1 MDRAAAVPNQLP
13 DVVALAR
20 IGCSGECA
28 ASCPPRGGSRSHSVG
43 GGGLSPGPSSVL
55 PTGRGWSPRQKG
67 VWSEATA
74 VEAGVRGRACPL
86 WEGAGKG
93 LLTHMHQAVL
103 GGLGASEEEVRRPGW
118 TGPCGGAGS
127 AWG

>member
-1 MDRAAAVPNQLP
+1 MGSVLHHAPHEEA
-13 DVVALAR
+13 VALTLL
-20 IGCSGECA
+20 
-28 ASCPPRGGSRSHSVG
+28 G

-74 VEAGVRGRACPL
+74 VEAGVSGRACPL

-103 GGLGASEEEVRRPGW
+103 GQIS
-118 TGPCGGAGS
+118 S
-127 AWG
+127 